1 MDLSKFKYHYI
12 VNKVDDPLS
21 FDTIDLLQIGVA
33 HCDCDATIDEH
44 KHSDYYELS
53 IITSGHGTITTNGI
67 ESAVEKDDIYLSL
80 PHDRHRLDSAVDSRM
95 NYYFFAFRVTD
106 KTLGKQMKILARLM
120 KNERRRIF
128 RSDTLTQLVA
138 AAIAE
143 IDSFRLYKDSYIS
156 ALFTQ
161 AIIQILRSNID
172 HTVKDKRF
180 DTKKEICYQIM
191 SYINA
196 HIYTLTNLTDLSAA
210 LNYHYPYLS
219 KTFVETTSQTI
230 SDYYIEQRLETACM
244 LIREGNLSITQI
256 SDKLH
261 YSSIYAFSK
270 AFKNHYGVS
279 PKEYKNTI
287 EITETKK

>member
-1 MDLSKFKYHYI
+1 MDLSKFKYHFV
-12 VNKVDDPLS
+12 VNRLNNPLP
-21 FDTIDLLQIGVA
+21 FDTIDLLQIGIA
-33 HCDCDATIDEH
+33 HCDCNATIDEH

-80 PHDRHRLDSAVDSRM
+80 PHDLHQLDSAVDSRM

-120 KNERRRIF
+120 KNERKRIF
-128 RSDTLTQLVA
+128 KNDALTQLVA
-138 AAIAE
+138 SAIAE
-143 IDSFRLYKDSYIS
+143 IDSLRLYKDLYVST
-156 ALFTQ
+156 LFTQ
-161 AIIQILRSNID
+161 AIIQILRSNIT
-172 HTVKDKRF
+172 HSVKNKRL
-180 DTKKEICYQIM
+180 DAKNEICFQIM
-191 SYINA
+191 SYINT
-196 HIYTLTNLTDLSAA
+196 HIYTITNLSDLSSV
-210 LNYHYPYLS
+210 LNYDYPYIS
-219 KTFVETTSQTI
+219 KIFVETTSQTI
-230 SDYYIEQRLETACM
+230 SDYYREQRLETACM
-244 LIREGNLSITQI
+244 LIREGNLSFTQI

-287 EITETKK
+287 KITETKK